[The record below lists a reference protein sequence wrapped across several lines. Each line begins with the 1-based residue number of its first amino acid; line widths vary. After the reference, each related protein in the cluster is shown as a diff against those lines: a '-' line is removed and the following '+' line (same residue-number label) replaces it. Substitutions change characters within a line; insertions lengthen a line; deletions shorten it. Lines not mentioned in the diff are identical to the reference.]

1 MHRFL
6 KNQNFRSLN
15 HLLERENA
23 VLKEFIISFVG
34 LKKEI
39 HNFEYTINSSF
50 FQEFENSPIQENT
63 LEVHLKL
70 SKKSNFFE
78 LDFQIRGSV
87 KTECDRCSDNFHM
100 GIDIEDQ
107 VIVQLSDEE
116 KSLSDDNLDIFSIP
130 TDSTFF
136 NVAHLIYE
144 ITVLS
149 LPIRKN
155 CDEDSKDGKKCNPK
169 ILQFL
174 NENQYQKDDTT
185 VDPRWAA
192 LLKLKKNNK

>member
-23 VLKEFIISFVG
+23 VLKEFIIPFVG

-39 HNFEYTINSSF
+39 HNFDYTINSSF
-50 FQEFENSPIQENT
+50 FQEFENSPIQEST
-63 LEVHLKL
+63 LGVSLKL

-78 LDFQIRGSV
+78 LDFQIKGSA
-87 KTECDRCSDNFHM
+87 KEECDRCSDNFHM
-100 GIDIEDQ
+100 GIDIADQ
-107 VIVQLSDEE
+107 IIVQLGDAE
-116 KSLSDDNLDIFSIP
+116 KSMSNGELDIFTIP

-174 NENQYQKDDTT
+174 DENQNQKEDTT
-185 VDPRWAA
+185 VDPRWEA